1 VQHRSDGDVDVSIE
15 RQIVQL
21 ESGGVRVTLEEADLW
36 RQFYALGTEM
46 IVTKAGRRMFPVLK
60 VNIAGL
66 ERQKTYSLVLDMELV
81 ENKRYKYAYH
91 DSQWLIAGKADPPP
105 VDPPSVYVHPESP
118 ARGLH
123 WMKQTVV
130 FDKVKLTNNETNPG
144 GQVGALAKFA
154 GCRKLD
160 MSVLMMS
167 ICCTV

>member
-1 VQHRSDGDVDVSIE
+1 
-15 RQIVQL
+15 
-21 ESGGVRVTLEEADLW
+21 
-36 RQFYALGTEM
+36 M

-144 GQVGALAKFA
+144 GQL
-154 GCRKLD
+154 
-160 MSVLMMS
+160 VLNSMHKYRPR
-167 ICCTV
+167 IRIIPVQENETKDTNAVEITFPETEFIAVTAYQNQQVR